1 MEENQRR
8 RRRGGGTLGGIQVNN
23 PFPGE
28 PRGLKLVRGQLLFD
42 AETVGSSES
51 FAAGSGFRVE
61 WKKTQERGG
70 GGSCL
75 LSVFHHSQPHTAAWS
90 TAQGTGS
97 FISAALGDGEIVE
110 SRGSFALHDHIE
122 LLCKH
127 QTIEQI
133 SSWNPPPHPH
143 PTSTAIGTAAASS
156 ASSCGI
162 QNNSMS
168 SSMFSAQEELL
179 RSRIDADGTLLS
191 NEGPCVLVTG
201 CLYNNANVAMEQLK
215 LQAELRKQG
224 TKHGAGDGPPF
235 YYCNS
240 SSNDGETEERRR
252 RRRSWMG
259 FFLHD
264 GLLQPIVGVRYY
276 LVFCERRDHHLGFHV
291 WLDRPQALDHHR
303 CRRSSIS
310 SSSPQFLSYKRLAL
324 SNSSYMESLQ
334 EEEEEE
340 EEKKHQLLLLEEE
353 EEQQG
358 GGRLGFNLERLRW
371 LWSKEPS
378 SAFARAAGSSSNSRL
393 RTTTLDLQHMMRKKQ
408 QQCNF
413 QVLQKRENLKLVWR
427 TTAAS
432 WCWWWSPARGMSPIA
447 QQQSFLFKRW
457 KKKWTFGGGSRR
469 SSSTRRTTS
478 SNNSSNILA
487 LLREQRG
494 DDDDVQLPQFNR
506 IQITYS
512 SHKGERFYGFGE
524 QFSHFDMKGK
534 RVPILVQ
541 EQGLG
546 RGDQPITAA
555 ANLVAHRCCCFT
567 ISSLL
572 SSHHPSCIFFFF
584 CSSLWRIWVF
594 AG

>member
-1 MEENQRR
+1 
-8 RRRGGGTLGGIQVNN
+8 
-23 PFPGE
+23 
-28 PRGLKLVRGQLLFD
+28 
-42 AETVGSSES
+42 
-51 FAAGSGFRVE
+51 
-61 WKKTQERGG
+61 
-70 GGSCL
+70 
-75 LSVFHHSQPHTAAWS
+75 
-90 TAQGTGS
+90 
-97 FISAALGDGEIVE
+97 
-110 SRGSFALHDHIE
+110 
-122 LLCKH
+122 
-127 QTIEQI
+127 
-133 SSWNPPPHPH
+133 
-143 PTSTAIGTAAASS
+143 
-156 ASSCGI
+156 
-162 QNNSMS
+162 
-168 SSMFSAQEELL
+168 
-179 RSRIDADGTLLS
+179 
-191 NEGPCVLVTG
+191 
-201 CLYNNANVAMEQLK
+201 
-215 LQAELRKQG
+215 
-224 TKHGAGDGPPF
+224 
-235 YYCNS
+235 
-240 SSNDGETEERRR
+240 
-252 RRRSWMG
+252 MG

-310 SSSPQFLSYKRLAL
+310 SSSSPQFLSYKRLAL
-324 SNSSYMESLQ
+324 SNSSYMESWQ
-334 EEEEEE
+334 EEEEE
-340 EEKKHQLLLLEEE
+340 EEKKHQLMLEEE
-353 EEQQG
+353 EEEQQQG

-371 LWSKEPS
+371 LWSKEPA
-378 SAFARAAGSSSNSRL
+378 SAFTGASSSSRL
-393 RTTTLDLQHMMRKKQ
+393 RTTTLGLQHRMRKKQ
-408 QQCNF
+408 QRCNF
-413 QVLQKRENLKLVWR
+413 QVLQKRENLKLVLR

-432 WCWWWSPARGMSPIA
+432 WWWWWSPAGRMSPIA

-469 SSSTRRTTS
+469 SSSTRKTTS

-487 LLREQRG
+487 LLREQR
-494 DDDDVQLPQFNR
+494 DDVQLPQFNR

-572 SSHHPSCIFFFF
+572 SSHHLSCIFFFF